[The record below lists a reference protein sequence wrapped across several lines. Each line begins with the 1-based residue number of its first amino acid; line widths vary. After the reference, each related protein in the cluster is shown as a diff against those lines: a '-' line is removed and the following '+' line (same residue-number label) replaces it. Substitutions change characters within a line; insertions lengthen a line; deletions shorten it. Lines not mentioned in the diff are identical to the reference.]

1 MPNGIHHV
9 YVFASTRS
17 GKSRVITPELL
28 DSLFES
34 GAISFVGDSQ
44 KFLNEELTL
53 NHPKA
58 FTKDDCAVIFD
69 GLN

>member
-1 MPNGIHHV
+1 MSKSIHHV

-17 GKSRVITPELL
+17 GKSRAMTLELI

-44 KFLNEELTL
+44 KLSNEDIPL
-53 NHPKA
+53 NHCEV
-58 FTKDDCAVIFD
+58 DDCAVILD